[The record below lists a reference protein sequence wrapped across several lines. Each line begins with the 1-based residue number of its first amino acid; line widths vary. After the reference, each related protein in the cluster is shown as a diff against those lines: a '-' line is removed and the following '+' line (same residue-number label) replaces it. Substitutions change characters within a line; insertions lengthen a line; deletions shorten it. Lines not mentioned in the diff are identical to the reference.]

1 MSSDRGLGVSAVVRT
16 CSGILRGHEKE
27 QNPAICN
34 HTGGPERHDA
44 QRAKSDRERQM
55 PHDFAHL
62 WHRTE
67 KTSSRETATDAE
79 NTQMATRGE
88 RRMRWAFFL
97 KELKIIFKTLTRSS
111 LHRNNNK

>member
-1 MSSDRGLGVSAVVRT
+1 MSGDRGLGVSAVVRT
-16 CSGILRGHEKE
+16 CSGILCGHEKE
-27 QNPAICN
+27 QNPAVCN

-55 PHDFAHL
+55 PHDVAHL
-62 WHRTE
+62 WHRAE

-79 NTQMATRGE
+79 NTQMATRW
-88 RRMRWAFFL
+88 MRWEFFL
-97 KELKIIFKTLTRSS
+97 KELKIIFKTLTQSS